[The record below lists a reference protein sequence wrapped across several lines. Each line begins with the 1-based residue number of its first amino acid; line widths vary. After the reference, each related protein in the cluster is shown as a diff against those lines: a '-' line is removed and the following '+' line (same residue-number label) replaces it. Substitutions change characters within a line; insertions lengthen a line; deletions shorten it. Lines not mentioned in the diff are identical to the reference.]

1 MGGVVT
7 ADSYV
12 ANLAKVDHI
21 VVLMMENRSFDH
33 MLGYLSLTG
42 GRADIDGLR
51 PGFANEYQG
60 DSYPAHHLTTT
71 KVADDPD
78 HSARSVDVQI
88 GGGRMDGFVASLA
101 RTLADLGVHGGDPS
115 PAVGYYDGADVP
127 VYDHLAE
134 EFLVCDRWFSSVP
147 GATWP
152 NRLYSI
158 CGSAAGSRDDL
169 PPHRPPMY
177 AKPSFVRHLDAHDI
191 SWRWYCFDT
200 PTLRLADAHYTIG
213 HHHRF
218 RYFSKTGLS
227 WKTKIEVRVDAR
239 AASFLE
245 DAASGSLPSV
255 SWIDPAFTSFNPLGF
270 CPNDDHAPA
279 DIKDGQDL
287 VLAVYDAMAASPN
300 WERSLLVIVYD
311 EHGGFY
317 DHVPPPAAPDDDPAM
332 FGSYGVRVPA
342 IIVSPW
348 VEPRSVSSTVFDH
361 TSIIKTIMLRFC
373 PQALENPPHAKN
385 WLRELSAGHPQYLGA
400 RVAHAAHL
408 GELLTRRSPRPAP
421 QRDSLVLDAATRAA
435 EEQKRDDAATGQAD
449 EANHKHTGLQQGI
462 RAAARE
468 LARRGHP
475 ADVP

>member
-1 MGGVVT
+1 MST
-7 ADSYV
+7 ESDV

-51 PGFANEYQG
+51 PGLANEHRG
-60 DSYPAHHLTTT
+60 RSYPVHHLTTT
-71 KVADDPD
+71 KVDVDPD
-78 HSARSVDVQI
+78 HSASAVDVQV
-88 GGGRMDGFVASLA
+88 GGGQMGGFVASLA
-101 RTLADLGVHGGDPS
+101 ATMADQGVDDGDPS

-152 NRLYSI
+152 NRLYAL

-169 PPHRPPMY
+169 PPHVPPMY
-177 AKPSFVRHLDAHDI
+177 DKPSFVRHLDAHGV

-200 PTLRLADAHYTIG
+200 PTLRLADAHYTVG

-218 RYFSKTGLS
+218 GYFSKTGLS
-227 WKTKIEVRVDAR
+227 WKDKLELRIDAK

-255 SWIDPAFTSFNPLGF
+255 SWIDPAFTCFNPLGF
-270 CPNDDHAPA
+270 RPNDDHAPA
-279 DIKDGQDL
+279 DITDGQDL
-287 VLAVYDAMAASPN
+287 VLAVYHALAASPD
-300 WERSLLVIVYD
+300 WERSLLVLVYD

-317 DHVPPPAAPDDDPAM
+317 DHVPPPQAPDDDPAM
-332 FGSYGVRVPA
+332 FGRYGVRVPA
-342 IIVSPW
+342 IMVSPW

-361 TSIIKTIMLRFC
+361 TSIIKSILLRFC
-373 PQALENPPHAKN
+373 PEALETPPQTRKR
-385 WLRELSAGHPQYLGA
+385 WGRLRAGHPQYPGA
-400 RVAHAAHL
+400 RVARAAHL
-408 GELLTRRSPRPAP
+408 GELLTRTAPRPAP
-421 QRDSLVLDAATRAA
+421 LRDPLVMDASARAA
-435 EEQKRDDAATGQAD
+435 EQAEAGHGATCPAGRGEHA
-449 EANHKHTGLQQGI
+449 HTDLQRGFL
-462 RAAARE
+462 AAAHE

-475 ADVP
+475 AGEP

>member
-1 MGGVVT
+1 MSPE
-7 ADSYV
+7 SYV
-12 ANLAKVDHI
+12 ANLEKVDHI

-51 PGFANEYQG
+51 PGLANEYQG
-60 DSYPAHHLTTT
+60 RSYPVHHLATT
-71 KVADDPD
+71 KVDVDPD
-78 HSARSVDVQI
+78 HTASAVDVQI
-88 GGGRMDGFVASLA
+88 DGGRMGGFVASLA
-101 RTLADLGVHGGDPS
+101 GTLAGRGVDGGDPS

-152 NRLYSI
+152 NRLYAL

-169 PPHRPPMY
+169 PPHVPPIY
-177 AKPSFVRHLDAHDI
+177 HKPSFVRQLDEHDV

-200 PTLRLADAHYTIG
+200 PTLRLADARYTAG
-213 HHHRF
+213 HHRHF
-218 RYFSKTGLS
+218 GYFSKTGLS
-227 WKTKIEVRVDAR
+227 WKTKFEIRIDAR

-270 CPNDDHAPA
+270 SPNDDHAPA
-279 DIKDGQDL
+279 DITDGQDL
-287 VLAVYDAMAASPN
+287 VLAVYDALAASPA
-300 WERSLLVIVYD
+300 WERSLLVIFYD

-317 DHVPPPAAPDDDPAM
+317 DHVPPPQAPDDDPAM
-332 FGSYGVRVPA
+332 FGRYGVRVPA
-342 IIVSPW
+342 IVVSPW

-361 TSIIKTIMLRFC
+361 TSIIKSVLLRFC
-373 PQALENPPHAKN
+373 PQALENPPAKN
-385 WLRELSAGHPQYLGA
+385 RSWRLRTYHPQHPGA

-408 GELLTRRSPRPAP
+408 GELLTRTAPRPAP
-421 QRDSLVLDAATRAA
+421 RRDPLVTGAAARVAKQA
-435 EEQKRDDAATGQAD
+435 KAGNGATGQAGPG
-449 EANHKHTGLQQGI
+449 EHANTDLQKGFL
-462 RAAARE
+462 AAAHE
-468 LARRGHP
+468 LTRWGHP
-475 ADVP
+475 AGKP